1 MTTSIRKLF
10 LNYLSQLT
18 AIIEKVPEELFSDTL
33 HEGMFSLEMNAQ
45 IAANFLLRGYCP
57 LVGGEVVSYELS
69 ASGKNASL
77 RLIHEVQIQL
87 ETLPDIEGL
96 DDSKL
101 ISDTAGFTEISLPQS
116 SYVFRYIVPN
126 YMFHMSMVYA
136 IARKAGVPLSKGDF
150 DGLHSYPVGFSFID

>member
-1 MTTSIRKLF
+1 MTISIKKLF
-10 LNYLSQLT
+10 LDYLSQLKV
-18 AIIEKVPEELFSDTL
+18 IVGKVPEELFSDTL
-33 HEGMFSLEMNAQ
+33 HDGMFSLEINAQ

-57 LVGGEVVSYELS
+57 IVGREVVSYELS
-69 ASGKNASL
+69 EPGKNATL
-77 RLIHEVQIQL
+77 QLILDVQIQL
-87 ETLPDIEGL
+87 ETLPDIKGF

-101 ISDTAGFTEISLPQS
+101 MSDKAGFTEVSLPQS

-136 IARKAGVPLSKGDF
+136 IARKNGVSVSKGDF